1 MSSSQRPRV
10 GLLSIIS
17 PEKGWPKDGL
27 IQAKKFLESAKK
39 ALTSMDF
46 EVIDCGEITRSHQQA
61 ASHARE
67 IAYRRAEVLVMY
79 ISGWCYSSAV
89 VAAGSEAHLPVI
101 IWTDSRPDTGG
112 LIGAAISKG
121 ALDEVGIHNRFI
133 YGGFDNEQVL
143 SGLRKL
149 CIASFAAS
157 SLRGQTYG
165 VCGGRSLGMYTGV
178 VDPNEWRVKFGLE
191 VDVFDQLEVMERAKL
206 ISEDKAQS
214 YLDWMKAEFGKVAV
228 KDEVMLASIKLY
240 LATKEL
246 IKEKGYDF
254 VAVRCLPEMAT
265 YYTTFCV
272 AHALLNDDSDA
283 EGEKERIVC
292 ACEADSN
299 GALTMQLLKQV
310 TLGSEPI
317 GFSDVRHLDLKENI
331 LWISNCGSQP
341 TQFAKTRKD
350 VHWVPHCISEFK
362 LKIGAAC
369 PQYISKP
376 GRVTLARLSRVK
388 GNYVML
394 VTRGNALDFPREKLK
409 ETFWEFSPHA
419 FIKLDCSP
427 ENFLAEIRSN
437 HIHMVYGDYVEELLE
452 VCSILDIKPM
462 LL

>member
-1 MSSSQRPRV
+1 MSIFQAPKV

-17 PEKGWPKDGL
+17 PEKTWPKDGL
-27 IQAKKFLESAKK
+27 AQAKGFLESAKK

-46 EVIDCGEITRSHQQA
+46 EVIDCGQITRSHQQA
-61 ASHARE
+61 ASHAKE
-67 IAYRRAEVLVMY
+67 IAYRGAEVLVLY
-79 ISGWCYSSAV
+79 IAGWCYSSAV
-89 VAAGSEAHLPVI
+89 VSAASEAHLPVI
-101 IWTDSRPDTGG
+101 VWTDSRPDTGG

-133 YGGFDNEQVL
+133 YGGFDNEQAL
-143 SGLRKL
+143 SRLRKL
-149 CIASFAAS
+149 CIASSAAS

-165 VCGGRSLGMYTGV
+165 VCGGRTLGMYTAV
-178 VDPNEWRVKFGLE
+178 IDPNEWRVKFGLE
-191 VDVFDQLEVMERAKL
+191 VDAFDQLEAIERAKL
-206 ISEDKAQS
+206 ISEDKAQR
-214 YLDWMKAEFGKVAV
+214 YLNWMRSEFGKVVV

-254 VAVRCLPEMAT
+254 IAVRCLPEMAT
-265 YYTTFCV
+265 HYTTFCV

-283 EGEKERIVC
+283 EGEKERVIC
-292 ACEADSN
+292 ACEVDSN
-299 GALTMQLLKQV
+299 GALTMQILKQV
-310 TLGSEPI
+310 TLGREPI
-317 GFSDVRHLDLKENI
+317 GFSDVRYLDPKENI

-350 VHWVPHCISEFK
+350 VHWVPHCIPEFK

-376 GRVTLARLSRVK
+376 GRVTLARLSRIK

-394 VTRGNALDFPREKLK
+394 IASGNALDFPREKLK

-419 FIKLDCSP
+419 FVKLDCSP
-427 ENFLAEIRSN
+427 ENFLAEMRSN

-452 VCSILDIKPM
+452 VCSILDIKAI